1 MKSGDEMD
9 LIGQKTYMLSEIKD
23 SDNNPILHEND
34 FIPYHTG
41 DYLKR
46 CSIYYIS
53 DIHLDEKIAKRFGE
67 NNNSIE
73 VEEYIKILADL
84 LIDSVKTELLI
95 RKYLLIAGD
104 VSASFNYSKIFYN
117 RIIERNII
125 KPQRII
131 VVLGNHEL
139 WNQDKI
145 VDNDVDEIINMYKDF
160 FNEIGITFLY
170 NDLLVINSSQVV
182 IREQELLKMS
192 DSELLSITKESDL
205 SIFGGIGFSAYNY
218 SFNALNGLY
227 LDTITT
233 LNQDKSLTNE
243 FYSLYKKIKKIL
255 YERKMIVLTHNPK
268 QDWSDDAYNPN
279 WLYINGHTHRNVYEK
294 NQYMQLYADN
304 QIGYYN
310 EKIKL
315 KRLDYSLKC
324 NIFMDYSDGIH
335 EISLEDYL
343 HFYYKMGYLISC
355 KLKGTFFLLKKKGIY
370 MFLYRNEYGKLYI
383 MNGGKNNKIISN
395 DIEYYYKNMDNYAF
409 IIKEGTKSYY
419 DFINKVSDYIK
430 SIGGSGKIHG
440 TIIDIDYYNHLYIN
454 VYDGTITPY
463 WALSIDDKIVYPSL
477 KELISNHCP
486 DLIDN
491 YNKSNSLVSINNSV
505 IPLNGEYYEDT
516 KMYKESRI
524 MRKIQYFIDD
534 NIIRLWND
542 NLLEDKDIRLLI
554 E

>member
-1 MKSGDEMD
+1 
-9 LIGQKTYMLSEIKD
+9 
-23 SDNNPILHEND
+23 
-34 FIPYHTG
+34 
-41 DYLKR
+41 
-46 CSIYYIS
+46 
-53 DIHLDEKIAKRFGE
+53 
-67 NNNSIE
+67 
-73 VEEYIKILADL
+73 
-84 LIDSVKTELLI
+84 
-95 RKYLLIAGD
+95 
-104 VSASFNYSKIFYN
+104 
-117 RIIERNII
+117 
-125 KPQRII
+125 
-131 VVLGNHEL
+131 
-139 WNQDKI
+139 
-145 VDNDVDEIINMYKDF
+145 
-160 FNEIGITFLY
+160 
-170 NDLLVINSSQVV
+170 
-182 IREQELLKMS
+182 
-192 DSELLSITKESDL
+192 
-205 SIFGGIGFSAYNY
+205 
-218 SFNALNGLY
+218 
-227 LDTITT
+227 
-233 LNQDKSLTNE
+233 
-243 FYSLYKKIKKIL
+243 
-255 YERKMIVLTHNPK
+255 
-268 QDWSDDAYNPN
+268 
-279 WLYINGHTHRNVYEK
+279 
-294 NQYMQLYADN
+294 
-304 QIGYYN
+304 
-310 EKIKL
+310 
-315 KRLDYSLKC
+315 
-324 NIFMDYSDGIH
+324 
-335 EISLEDYL
+335 
-343 HFYYKMGYLISC
+343 
-355 KLKGTFFLLKKKGIY
+355 